1 MESLS
6 FFSIILE
13 ILFDF
18 PPVELLIMSLKT
30 FQSLAATFADPW
42 IPRGSAGSFKT
53 IGTK

>member
-6 FFSIILE
+6 FFSIVLE

-18 PPVELLIMSLKT
+18 PPVVLLILSLKT

-42 IPRGSAGSFKT
+42 IPRGCAGPLKT
-53 IGTK
+53 LGTK